1 MYEESI
7 VGYQYGWRRPWCD
20 QGAFRATGRAAAAAN
35 LSCMTYPRIIWHLDM
50 NSYFASVEQQANPQ
64 WRGRPLG
71 VAAGLY
77 RGACLI
83 ATSKEAKAKG
93 VVTGMRVADGLT
105 RDPRLVIVEVDPA
118 KVRSTT
124 ERIFAIVAEYSE
136 AIETYSID
144 EAFVDLTGWVRTFD
158 EAAALAKIVQR
169 RIQAEVGEWLKCSM
183 GLAPTRW
190 LAKFGSDTAPKG
202 ELVVLTPNRLSN
214 YLTARRLTEAWG
226 IAQRLERRL
235 KALGIHTLSELRAY
249 PVANLIEAFGMKGYE
264 LWANVNAVE
273 LGGVQEQ
280 GLPKSIGHSHVL
292 KQRTRDARFH
302 RAVLM
307 KLVERTGRRLRSLE
321 LEARRLWFGFATAEG
336 SGGGDVVRLPDYRSD
351 NLTLFRVAAALLKD
365 QVGDRT
371 PTALMIGVSELRPR
385 MGQLPLW
392 PLRQPAA
399 DVSAA
404 LDAVNDRYG
413 DGTVRYGAQFG
424 LSVDAAPDRIGFR
437 KTVSWDLPLDQRLF
451 KG

>member
-1 MYEESI
+1 M
-7 VGYQYGWRRPWCD
+7 
-20 QGAFRATGRAAAAAN
+20 
-35 LSCMTYPRIIWHLDM
+35 LPRIIWHLDM
-50 NSYFASVEQQANPQ
+50 NSYFASVEQQANPL
-64 WRGRPLG
+64 WRGRPLA

-93 VVTGMRVADGLT
+93 IVTGMRVADGLT
-105 RDPRLVIVEVDPA
+105 RDPRLVVVEVDPA

-136 AIETYSID
+136 QIETYSID
-144 EAFVDLTGWVRTFD
+144 EAFVELTGWVCTFE
-158 EAAALAKIVQR
+158 EAATLVKIVQR
-169 RIQAEVGEWLKCSM
+169 RIQTEVGEWLKCSM

-202 ELVVLTPNRLSN
+202 ELVVLTPDRLPAH
-214 YLTARRLTEAWG
+214 LDARPLTEAWG
-226 IAQRLERRL
+226 IAKRLERRL
-235 KALGIHTLSELRAY
+235 KALGIHTLSELRTY
-249 PVANLIEAFGMKGYE
+249 PVANLIEALGMKGYE

-273 LGGVQEQ
+273 LGGVQGQ

-321 LEARRLWFGFATAEG
+321 LEARLLWLGCATAEG
-336 SGGGDVVRLPDYRSD
+336 SGGGDTVRLPEYRSD
-351 NLTLFRVAAALLKD
+351 NLTFFRVTAALLTD
-365 QVGDRT
+365 QVGDQT
-371 PTALMIGVSELRPR
+371 PTSLMVGVGELRR
-385 MGQLPLW
+385 RTGQLPLW
-392 PLRQPAA
+392 AIRRPAA

-413 DGTVRYGAQFG
+413 DGTVRYGAQLG
-424 LSVDAAPDRIGFR
+424 LAPEAAPDRIGFR
-437 KTVSWDLPLDQRLF
+437 KTVSWDVPLDQRLA
-451 KG
+451 GG